1 MSNCD
6 VSIHPPAEGEKR
18 VHVRSLSRCQA
29 CGAVLQPASDPV
41 CESLACK
48 PLPQPIAAALSLTPT
63 LSSREWTVFRLL
75 GLGFD
80 NRSIAF
86 TLHIGERTVKRHVT
100 AVLTKLELESRL
112 QAGLAAL
119 ALSVS
124 ALADH
129 AHPSEHDLAVSD
141 VYTLPAGPSAA

>member
-1 MSNCD
+1 MN
-6 VSIHPPAEGEKR
+6 
-18 VHVRSLSRCQA
+18 VRSVNWCPA
-29 CGAVLQPASDPV
+29 CGAVFQPAPDAVSL
-41 CESLACK
+41 SLAGM
-48 PLPQPIAAALSLTPT
+48 PLPQPIATALSLTPA

-80 NRSIAF
+80 NRSIAC

-100 AVLTKLELESRL
+100 AVLSKLALESRL

-124 ALADH
+124 ALACH
-129 AHPSEHDLAVSD
+129 ANPSEHG
-141 VYTLPAGPSAA
+141 LPAGQSAIAGQVR

>member
-1 MSNCD
+1 MN
-6 VSIHPPAEGEKR
+6 VG
-18 VHVRSLSRCQA
+18 SLGWCPA

-41 CESLACK
+41 CKSLAPM

-63 LSSREWTVFRLL
+63 LSSREWAVFRLL
-75 GLGFD
+75 GLGLD

-86 TLHIGERTVKRHVT
+86 RLHIGERTVKRHVT
-100 AVLTKLELESRL
+100 AVLTKLELGSRL

-124 ALADH
+124 ALADY
-129 AHPSEHDLAVSD
+129 ANPSEHERVVSD
-141 VYTLPAGPSAA
+141 VYPLPAGPSAA